1 MEVSSSLAATTPG
14 SSLTFSCA
22 ALRAFPAPRVLWRA
36 ELAGERTIVLEEEG
50 KLSTETL
57 EDGTVSTTYSTLKV
71 SRTGE
76 QEELDH
82 SLPRWRWPRE

>member
-50 KLSTETL
+50 KLSTETQ
-57 EDGTVSTTYSTLKV
+57 EDGTVSTYSTLKV
-71 SRTGE
+71 IRREGE
-76 QEELDH
+76 DKLRDAE
-82 SLPRWRWPRE
+82 RENSFGIL

>member
-50 KLSTETL
+50 ELSTETQ
-57 EDGTVSTTYSTLKV
+57 EDGTVSTYSTLKV
-71 SRTGE
+71 SMREE
-76 QEELDH
+76 QEELDQ

>member
-22 ALRAFPAPRVLWRA
+22 ALRAFPGPRVLWRA

-50 KLSTETL
+50 ELSTETQ
-57 EDGTVSTTYSTLKV
+57 EDGTISTYSTLKV
-71 SRTGE
+71 IRREGE
-76 QEELDH
+76 DKLRDAE
-82 SLPRWRWPRE
+82 RENSFGIL

>member
-50 KLSTETL
+50 ELSTETQ
-57 EDGTVSTTYSTLKV
+57 EDGTISTYSTLKV
-71 SRTGE
+71 SMREE
-76 QEELDH
+76 QEELDQ

>member
-50 KLSTETL
+50 ELSTETQ
-57 EDGTVSTTYSTLKV
+57 EDGTVSTYSTLKV
-71 SRTGE
+71 IRREGE
-76 QEELDH
+76 DKLRDAE
-82 SLPRWRWPRE
+82 RENSFGIL

>member
-50 KLSTETL
+50 ELSTETQ
-57 EDGTVSTTYSTLKV
+57 EDGTVSTYSTLKV
-71 SRTGE
+71 SIREE
-76 QEELDH
+76 QEELDQ
-82 SLPRWRWPRE
+82 SFPRWRWPRE

>member
-50 KLSTETL
+50 EISTETQ
-57 EDGTVSTTYSTLKV
+57 EDGTISTYSTLKV
-71 SRTGE
+71 SRREE
-76 QEELDH
+76 QEELDQ
-82 SLPRWRWPRE
+82 SFPRWRWPRE

>member
-22 ALRAFPAPRVLWRA
+22 ALRAFPAPWVLWRA

-50 KLSTETL
+50 ELSTETQ
-57 EDGTVSTTYSTLKV
+57 EDGTISTYSTLKV
-71 SRTGE
+71 IRREGE
-76 QEELDH
+76 DKLRDAE
-82 SLPRWRWPRE
+82 RENSFGIL

>member
-50 KLSTETL
+50 ELSTETQ
-57 EDGTVSTTYSTLKV
+57 EDGTVSTYSTLKV
-71 SRTGE
+71 SRMEE
-76 QEELDH
+76 QEELEQ

>member
-50 KLSTETL
+50 ELSTETQ
-57 EDGTVSTTYSTLKV
+57 EDGTVSTYSTLKV
-71 SRTGE
+71 SRMEE
-76 QEELDH
+76 QEELDQ

>member
-50 KLSTETL
+50 ELSTETQ
-57 EDGTVSTTYSTLKV
+57 EDGTISTYSTLKV
-71 SRTGE
+71 IRREGE
-76 QEELDH
+76 DKLRDAE
-82 SLPRWRWPRE
+82 RENSFGIL

>member
-50 KLSTETL
+50 EISTETQ
-57 EDGTVSTTYSTLKV
+57 EDGTISTYSTLKV
-71 SRTGE
+71 IRREGE
-76 QEELDH
+76 DKLRDAE
-82 SLPRWRWPRE
+82 RENSFGIL